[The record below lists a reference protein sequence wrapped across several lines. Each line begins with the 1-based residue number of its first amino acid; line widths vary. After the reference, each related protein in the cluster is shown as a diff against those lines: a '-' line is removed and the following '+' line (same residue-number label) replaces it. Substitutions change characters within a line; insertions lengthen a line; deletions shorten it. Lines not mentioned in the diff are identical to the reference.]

1 MNMRLAANHSPG
13 ARNTDNKPLDKAIE
27 ATCFIRAAVE
37 YFGLQDRRVMP
48 SLNRFEDI
56 AQIMEAHGKYLRISL
71 LRFKTEFESL
81 KRWIHTK
88 LVHLLVKTSMAFA
101 T

>member
-37 YFGLQDRRVMP
+37 YFGLQDRRVVL

-56 AQIMEAHGKYLRISL
+56 A
-71 LRFKTEFESL
+71 
-81 KRWIHTK
+81 
-88 LVHLLVKTSMAFA
+88 
-101 T
+101 